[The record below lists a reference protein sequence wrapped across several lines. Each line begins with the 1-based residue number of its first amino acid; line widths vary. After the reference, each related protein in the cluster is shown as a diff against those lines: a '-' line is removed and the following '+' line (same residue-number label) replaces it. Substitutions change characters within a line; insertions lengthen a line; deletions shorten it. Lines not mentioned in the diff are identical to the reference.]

1 MKKLSIALILAT
13 MAATVSV
20 VGVELANA
28 ENSTK
33 FLKFF
38 GFASLMLIDIYA
50 IVAILRDNNKD

>member
-1 MKKLSIALILAT
+1 

-50 IVAILRDNNKD
+50 IFAILRDKDK